1 MLKIK
6 VGGPGDL
13 ERLRA
18 VRDETD
24 ARLRIDG
31 NEGWDLETARE
42 LTPELIALGVEF
54 VEQPFP
60 AEDLDALPR
69 ATASCRERLPVLI
82 DEGCRD
88 LRLDRADRRR
98 TPTGS

>member
-18 VRDETD
+18 VRAETG

-60 AEDLDALPR
+60 AEDIEAFLAYRELPQ
-69 ATASCRERLPVLI
+69 RLPVLI
-82 DEGCRD
+82 DEGCSD
-88 LRLDRADRRR
+88 LALASPASPT
-98 TPTGS
+98 TPTAS